1 MKKSRR
7 VPANDDAASPAGL
20 DDSARDDAAAQRY
33 VDALGAMLAE
43 AEAGAHVHVLV
54 DGLAYMLARIAC
66 QCGSGATGHILSTFG
81 DYMQKIEAHRR
92 AGQEAEQAKQEGRL
106 PH

>member
-1 MKKSRR
+1 M
-7 VPANDDAASPAGL
+7 
-20 DDSARDDAAAQRY
+20 DDSARDDAAAQRCA
-33 VDALGAMLAE
+33 DALGEMLAE

-66 QCGSGATGHILSTFG
+66 QCGSGATGHILYTIG
-81 DYMQKIEAHRR
+81 DHIQKIEAHRR
-92 AGQEAEQAKQEGRL
+92 AGQEAERAKQEGRL

>member
-1 MKKSRR
+1 MKKRR
-7 VPANDDAASPAGL
+7 RAPANDDAASPAEL
-20 DDSARDDAAAQRY
+20 DDCARADAAAHRY
-33 VDALGAMLAE
+33 VDSLGEMLAE
-43 AEAGAHVHVLV
+43 AEASAHVHVLV
-54 DGLAYMLARIAC
+54 DSLAYMLARIAC
-66 QCGSGATGHILSTFG
+66 QCGSGATGHIMYTFG